1 MAFQMRG
8 PMVPQTNG
16 GLRNPGWPALET
28 VLSER
33 WFDQARFTL

>member
-16 GLRNPGWPALET
+16 GLRNPGWPAQKPCFRNDGSIGRAL
-28 VLSER
+28 R
-33 WFDQARFTL
+33 